1 MQQHPGVARAA
12 SVAALVSV
20 RKVITVPAVFRT
32 LRALW
37 LYATVF
43 ASYAAQ
49 WLVWRATCGR
59 VWNERW
65 ALVHEANARRLSR
78 GFLRL
83 RGVYI
88 KMGQVLSV
96 LGTFLPAA
104 YAEALRPLQDAVP
117 PRPLSDLLPRLH
129 AVWGDAGVGRLAK
142 LDENAL
148 AAASLAQVHRGT
160 TEDGT
165 DVAVKVLW
173 PGIETLVRRDLRV
186 IRWVMP
192 VVYRAFGFRQMG
204 VVVDQLERMLQHELD
219 YQHERANLERF
230 RTLFGA
236 RPDVIVPRVIAEL
249 SGPGV
254 LVMSF
259 EPGLKLLDTEGMRAR
274 GIEPEAIAKTLVE
287 CYLSMLF
294 EHRFFHAD
302 PHPGNFLV
310 REGNQL
316 VMLDFGAVE
325 PISDDLVAGIETV
338 LLGGLTR
345 NPDQVLAGV
354 RQMGFVAEDGDQ
366 ELLERV
372 GREYLAMLGQ
382 LRIENFSN
390 LDPDTVLKLSGAAQW
405 KGRVREIAGNL
416 RYPDGYFY
424 IERALLL
431 LFGVVGK
438 LAPQRGLLGIAAPQA
453 SRLLLKSRM
462 RRDAS

>member
-1 MQQHPGVARAA
+1 M
-12 SVAALVSV
+12 
-20 RKVITVPAVFRT
+20 RKVITLTAVVRT
-32 LRALW
+32 IRALW

-49 WLVWRATCGR
+49 WLVWRATLRRGWNDRWSR
-59 VWNERW
+59 VHR
-65 ALVHEANARRLSR
+65 ANAQRLAR

-96 LGTFLPAA
+96 LGTFLPSA
-104 YAEALRPLQDAVP
+104 YGDALRPLQDDVP
-117 PRPLSDLLPRLH
+117 PRPLSDLLPRLRS
-129 AVWGDAGVGRLAK
+129 VWGEAGVDRLAK
-142 LDENAL
+142 LEPQAI

-160 TEDGT
+160 TKDGT
-165 DVAVKVLW
+165 EVAIKVLW
-173 PGIETLVRRDLRV
+173 PGIEKLVERDLRV

-192 VVYRAFGFRQMG
+192 LVYRAFGFRQMRA
-204 VVVDQLERMLQHELD
+204 VVDQLERMLHHELD
-219 YQHERANLERF
+219 YAHEQANMERF
-230 RTLFGA
+230 REMF
-236 RPDVIVPRVIAEL
+236 RSRDDVVVPRVLSEL

-254 LVMSF
+254 LVMTY
-259 EPGLKLLDTEGMRAR
+259 EEGVKLLDIAGMRAR
-274 GIEPEAIAKTLVE
+274 GIEPEKVAQTLVE
-287 CYLSMLF
+287 CYLAMLF
-294 EHRFFHAD
+294 EHRWFHAD

-310 REGNQL
+310 RPNNQL

-338 LLGGLTR
+338 LMGGLTR
-345 NPDQVLAGV
+345 DPTKVLEGV

-366 ELLERV
+366 RLVEDV
-372 GREYLAMLGQ
+372 GRQYLKMLGQ
-382 LRIENFSN
+382 LRIDNFAR
-390 LDPDTVLKLSGAAQW
+390 LDPATVVKLSGARQW
-405 KGRVREIAGNL
+405 KGRVRQIAGNL
-416 RYPDGYFY
+416 SYPDGYFY

-438 LAPQRGLLGIAAPQA
+438 LSPNKGLLGIAAPQA